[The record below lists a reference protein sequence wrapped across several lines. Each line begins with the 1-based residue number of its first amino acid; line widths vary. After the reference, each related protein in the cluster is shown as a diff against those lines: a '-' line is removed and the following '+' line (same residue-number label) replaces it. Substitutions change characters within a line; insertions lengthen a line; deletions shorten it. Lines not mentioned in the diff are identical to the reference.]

1 MRIAKSAT
9 IDTTMTMADCL
20 RTLYRLLTAW
30 SIATFEA
37 LANFF

>member
-1 MRIAKSAT
+1 MIARSEM

-20 RTLYRLLTAW
+20 LILYILLTAW